1 MVMVTVSVY
10 SLETVFFH
18 VFSSEETDIQLASH
32 LQNPA
37 VHS

>member
-10 SLETVFFH
+10 SLEMLFFR

-32 LQNPA
+32 LQNLA